1 MNFLSFRLLRGISFL
16 LFIIFVPSE
25 FAFMNM
31 KYRQIIKVAAI
42 CTTSV
47 AVAFFIGYG
56 VGKTVKNMKH
66 IDYPET
72 AREGVVDNYHGV
84 EIADPYRW
92 LEDDM
97 SERTAEWVKAQNE
110 VTFGYLNSLP
120 QREAIRERLTELW
133 NYPTQSAPAKR
144 GEWYYISRNSGLQNQ
159 SVIYRKRNLSDSEEE
174 VFFDPNTLS
183 EDGTVALHAGT
194 FTKDGK
200 YFAYALAAA
209 GSDWVEIKVLD
220 TETMKPLADHIKW
233 VKFSGASWTRD
244 GRGFYYSA
252 YDAPK
257 EGDAVYSAQNTNQK
271 VYFHHLGTTQE
282 EDILIFEDKKNPLHY
297 HHGGESEDGKWQFI
311 SSSAGT
317 SGMQI
322 LYKGKNERKFRV
334 LFKGFEYDYMILDCY
349 EDELLV
355 VTNEGAP
362 NYRLLGVNLLTG
374 AKYDIIPEGEALLES
389 VGMAGGY
396 LFPEYLIDAQS
407 KIFQYDRKGNLVR
420 EVEMPIIGS
429 AGGFDGEREDKEV
442 YYAVANYTSPST
454 IYCYD
459 IESGKSEL
467 YHRSE
472 VKFDCENYETKQIFF
487 ESKDGTRV
495 PMFVSHKK
503 GLKLDGS
510 NPCYLYGYGG
520 FQINLTPSFSTT
532 AAMFMEQGGVYCV
545 VNLRGGSEYGEEWH
559 KGGMLENK
567 QNVFDDFIAAAE
579 YLIAEGYT
587 SSKKL
592 AIAGGSNG
600 GLLVGACMTQRPD
613 LYAVALPAVGVLDML
628 RYHLFTIGHGWVV
641 EYGSSANKEQFDYL
655 IKYSPLHNLREGVEY
670 PATLV
675 TTGDHDDRVVPA
687 HSFKFAAELQHCHK
701 GDNPVL
707 IRIDTNAG
715 HGAGKPTSKR
725 IEEIADTFAFIFEN
739 TDSEYKR

>member
-1 MNFLSFRLLRGISFL
+1 MKINHKEFTKSVVAFL
-16 LFIIFVPSE
+16 LF
-25 FAFMNM
+25 FAIMYVAGYYGCQLLINM
-31 KYRQIIKVAAI
+31 R
-42 CTTSV
+42 TT
-47 AVAFFIGYG
+47 
-56 VGKTVKNMKH
+56 KT
-66 IDYPET
+66 IYPET

-84 EIADPYRW
+84 EVADPYRW

-97 SERTAEWVKAQNE
+97 SERTAAWVKAQNE

-120 QREAIRERLTELW
+120 SREAIRSRLTELLD
-133 NYPTQSAPAKR
+133 YPTQSAPVKH
-144 GEWYYISRNSGLQNQ
+144 GDWYYISRNSGLQNQ
-159 SVIYRKRNLSDSEEE
+159 SVIYRKRNLTDSTEE

-200 YFAYALAAA
+200 YYAYALASA

-220 TETMKPLADHIKW
+220 TKSMQPLADHIKW

-244 GRGFYYSA
+244 ARGFYYSA

-271 VYFHHLGTTQE
+271 VYFHRLGTKQE
-282 EDILIFEDKKNPLHY
+282 EDLLIFEDKRNPLHY
-297 HHGGESEDGKWQFI
+297 HSGGESEDGKWQFI
-311 SSSAGT
+311 TSSAGT
-317 SGMQI
+317 SGTQL
-322 LYKGKNERKFRV
+322 LYKRSTDKMWRIM
-334 LFKGFEYDYMILDCY
+334 FKGFEYDYILLDCF
-349 EDELLV
+349 EDEALV
-355 VTNEGAP
+355 MTNDNAT
-362 NYRLLGVNLLTG
+362 NYRLVGVNLITG
-374 AKYDIIPEGEALLES
+374 EQQNIIPESNYLLES
-389 VGMAGGY
+389 VGMAGKY
-396 LFPEYLIDAQS
+396 LFAEYLIDAQS

-420 EVEMPIIGS
+420 EVELPIIGS
-429 AGGFDGEREDKEV
+429 VGGFDGEREDKDV

-454 IYCYD
+454 IYRYD

-472 VKFDCENYETKQIFF
+472 VKFDCEGYETKQIFF
-487 ESKDGTRV
+487 TSKDGTRV

-503 GLKLDGS
+503 GIKLDGN

-532 AAMFMEQGGVYCV
+532 AAMFMEQGGIWVV

-579 YLIAEGYT
+579 HLIAEGYT

-600 GLLVGACMTQRPD
+600 GLLVGACMTQRPE

-641 EYGSSANKEQFDYL
+641 EYGSSAVKEQFDYL

-670 PATLV
+670 PATLI

-725 IEEIADTFAFIFEN
+725 IEETADMFAFVFEN
-739 TDSEYKR
+739 TGTEYKSR

>member
-1 MNFLSFRLLRGISFL
+1 MKRSFGKIAKTVAICAALFGVAYLAGYGIGRGIRK
-16 LFIIFVPSE
+16 IKDMSE
-25 FAFMNM
+25 NL
-31 KYRQIIKVAAI
+31 K
-42 CTTSV
+42 
-47 AVAFFIGYG
+47 
-56 VGKTVKNMKH
+56 
-66 IDYPET
+66 YPET
-72 AREGVVDNYHGV
+72 AREGVVDNYHGT

-92 LEDDM
+92 LEDDN
-97 SERTAEWVKAQNE
+97 SERTAAWVKAQNE

-133 NYPTQSAPAKR
+133 NYPTQGAPAKR

-159 SVIYRKRNLSDSEEE
+159 SVIYRKRNLAEAEEE

-183 EDGTVALHAGT
+183 EDGTVALNTGT
-194 FTKDGK
+194 FTKDGR
-200 YFAYALAAA
+200 YFAYSLASA
-209 GSDWVEIKVLD
+209 GSDWVEIFVLD
-220 TETMKPLADHIKW
+220 TKTMKPLADHIKW

-257 EGDAVYSAQNTNQK
+257 EGDGVYSAQNTNQK
-271 VYFHHLGTTQE
+271 VYFHRLGTKQE

-311 SSSAGT
+311 TSSAGT
-317 SGMQI
+317 SGTQM
-322 LYKGKNERKFRV
+322 LYKRTSERKWRTM
-334 LFKGFEYDYMILDCY
+334 FKGFEYDYYLLDCY
-349 EDELLV
+349 NDEAMIM
-355 VTNEGAP
+355 TNDHAA
-362 NYRLLGVNLLTG
+362 NYRLVGVNLATG
-374 AKYDIIPEGEALLES
+374 KQYDIIPEGSSLLEA
-389 VGMAGGY
+389 VGMAGDY
-396 LFPEYLIDAQS
+396 LFAEYLIDAQN

-420 EVEMPIIGS
+420 EVELPIIGS
-429 AGGFDGEREDKEV
+429 VGGFDGEREDKEV
-442 YYAVANYTSPST
+442 YYAVTNYTTPGT
-454 IYCYD
+454 IYRYD

-467 YHRSE
+467 YHRAE
-472 VKFDCENYETKQIFF
+472 VKFDSEKYETEQIFF

-503 GLKLDGS
+503 GLKLNGK

-532 AAMFMEQGGVYCV
+532 AVMFMEQGGVWCV

-579 YLIAEGYT
+579 YLIDKGYT

-628 RYHLFTIGHGWVV
+628 RYHRFTIGHGWVV
-641 EYGSSANKEQFDYL
+641 EYGSADVKEQFDYL

-725 IEEIADTFAFIFEN
+725 IEEVADTFAFVFEN
-739 TDSEYKR
+739 TNTKYN

>member
-1 MNFLSFRLLRGISFL
+1 MKANYKQIAKTVVICAAIFGTSYLIGYSIGRGIR
-16 LFIIFVPSE
+16 
-25 FAFMNM
+25 
-31 KYRQIIKVAAI
+31 KIKDMTEVL
-42 CTTSV
+42 
-47 AVAFFIGYG
+47 
-56 VGKTVKNMKH
+56 K
-66 IDYPET
+66 YPET
-72 AREGVVDNYHGV
+72 AREGVVDNYHGT

-92 LEDDM
+92 LEDDN

-120 QREAIRERLTELW
+120 QRKAIRERLEELW

-183 EDGTVALHAGT
+183 EDGTVALNTGT
-194 FTKDGK
+194 FTKDGR
-200 YFAYALAAA
+200 YFAYSLASA
-209 GSDWVEIKVLD
+209 GSDWVEIFVLD
-220 TETMKPLADHIKW
+220 TKTMKPLADHIKW

-257 EGDAVYSAQNTNQK
+257 EGDGVYSAQNTNQK
-271 VYFHHLGTTQE
+271 VYFHRLGTKQE

-297 HHGGESEDGKWQFI
+297 HHGGESEDGKWQFVT
-311 SSSAGT
+311 SSAGT
-317 SGMQI
+317 SGTQL
-322 LYKGKNERKFRV
+322 LYKRTSERKWRTM
-334 LFKGFEYDYMILDCY
+334 FKGFEYDYYLLDCY
-349 EDELLV
+349 NDEAMIM
-355 VTNEGAP
+355 TNDHAA
-362 NYRLLGVNLLTG
+362 NYRLVGVNLVTG
-374 AKYDIIPEGEALLES
+374 EQYDIIPEGDSLLEA
-389 VGMAGGY
+389 VGMAGDY
-396 LFPEYLIDAQS
+396 LFAEYLIDAQN

-420 EVEMPIIGS
+420 EVELPIIGS
-429 AGGFDGEREDKEV
+429 VGGFDGEREDKEV
-442 YYAVANYTSPST
+442 YYAVTNYTTPGT
-454 IYCYD
+454 IYRYD

-467 YHRSE
+467 YHRAE
-472 VKFDCENYETKQIFF
+472 VKFDSEKYETEQIFF

-503 GLKLDGS
+503 GLKLNGK

-532 AAMFMEQGGVYCV
+532 AVMFMEQGGVWCV

-579 YLIAEGYT
+579 YLIDKGYT

-628 RYHLFTIGHGWVV
+628 RYHRFTIGHGWVV
-641 EYGSSANKEQFDYL
+641 EYGSSDNKEQFEYL
-655 IKYSPLHNLREGVEY
+655 LKYSPLHNLCKGVAY
-670 PATLV
+670 PATLI

-701 GDNPVL
+701 GKNPVL

-725 IEEIADTFAFIFEN
+725 IEEVADTFAFVFEN
-739 TDSEYKR
+739 TNTKYN

>member
-1 MNFLSFRLLRGISFL
+1 
-16 LFIIFVPSE
+16 
-25 FAFMNM
+25 M
-31 KYRQIIKVAAI
+31 KKNRVKTAKIVAI
-42 CTTSV
+42 CIAIVGV
-47 AVAFFIGYG
+47 AYLVGYG
-56 VGKTVKNMKH
+56 IGCGIRKIKDMKKVELN
-66 IDYPET
+66 YPVTE
-72 AREGVVDNYHGV
+72 REGVVDNYHGV

-110 VTFGYLNSLP
+110 VTFGYLNALP
-120 QREAIRERLTELW
+120 QREAIRERLTELL
-133 NYPTQSAPAKR
+133 NYPSQSAPSKR

-159 SVIYRKRNLSDSEEE
+159 NVLYRKRNLSDKEE

-183 EDGTVALHAGT
+183 EDGTVALHSGT

-200 YFAYALAAA
+200 YFAYALASA

-220 TETMKPLADHIKW
+220 TETMQPLADHIKW

-252 YDAPK
+252 YDAPN

-271 VYFHHLGTTQE
+271 VYFHRLGTSQA

-311 SSSAGT
+311 TSSAGT
-317 SGMQI
+317 SGTQL
-322 LYKGKNERKFRV
+322 LYKRTSEKKWRV

-349 EDELLV
+349 EDELMV
-355 VTNEGAP
+355 MTNDHAP
-362 NYRLLGVNLLTG
+362 NCRLVGVNLLTG
-374 AKYDIIPEGEALLES
+374 EKYDIIPESSSLLES
-389 VGMAGGY
+389 VGMAGEY
-396 LFPEYLIDAQS
+396 LFAEYLIDAQN
-407 KIFQYDRKGNLVR
+407 KIFQHDRKGNLVR
-420 EVEMPIIGS
+420 EVELPIIGS
-429 AGGFDGEREDKEV
+429 VGGFDGEREDKEV

-454 IYCYD
+454 IYSYD

-472 VKFDCENYETKQIFF
+472 VKFDCENYETKQVFF

-503 GLKLDGS
+503 GLKLNGK

-520 FQINLTPSFSTT
+520 FQINLTPGFSTT
-532 AAMFMEQGGVYCV
+532 AAMFMEQGGIWVV

-559 KGGMLENK
+559 KNGMLENK
-567 QNVFDDFIAAAE
+567 QNVFDDFISAAE
-579 YLIAEGYT
+579 HLIKEGYT
-587 SSKKL
+587 SSEKL

-641 EYGSSANKEQFDYL
+641 EYGSSAVKEQFEYL
-655 IKYSPLHNLREGVEY
+655 VKYSPLHNLREGVEH

-725 IEEIADTFAFIFEN
+725 IEETADMFAFIFEN
-739 TDSEYKR
+739 TNTEYKK

>member
-1 MNFLSFRLLRGISFL
+1 MKANYKQIAKTVVICAAIFGVAYLLGYGIGRGIR
-16 LFIIFVPSE
+16 
-25 FAFMNM
+25 
-31 KYRQIIKVAAI
+31 KIKDMTEVL
-42 CTTSV
+42 
-47 AVAFFIGYG
+47 
-56 VGKTVKNMKH
+56 K
-66 IDYPET
+66 YPET
-72 AREGVVDNYHGV
+72 AREGVVDNYHGT

-92 LEDDM
+92 LEDDN

-120 QREAIRERLTELW
+120 QRKAIRERLEELW

-159 SVIYRKRNLSDSEEE
+159 SVIYRKRNLSDTEEE
-174 VFFDPNTLS
+174 VFFNPNTLS
-183 EDGTVALHAGT
+183 EDGTVALNTGT
-194 FTKDGK
+194 FTKDGR
-200 YFAYALAAA
+200 YFAYSLASA
-209 GSDWVEIKVLD
+209 GSDWVEIFVLD
-220 TETMKPLADHIKW
+220 TKTMKPLADHIKW

-257 EGDAVYSAQNTNQK
+257 EGDGVYSAQNTNQK
-271 VYFHHLGTTQE
+271 VYFHRLGTKQE

-311 SSSAGT
+311 TSSAGT
-317 SGMQI
+317 SGTQM
-322 LYKGKNERKFRV
+322 LYKRTSEHKWRTM
-334 LFKGFEYDYMILDCY
+334 FKGFEYDYYLLDCY
-349 EDELLV
+349 NDEAMIM
-355 VTNEGAP
+355 TNDHAA
-362 NYRLLGVNLLTG
+362 NYRLVGVNLATG
-374 AKYDIIPEGEALLES
+374 EQYDIIPEGSSLLEA
-389 VGMAGGY
+389 VGMAGDY
-396 LFPEYLIDAQS
+396 LFAEYLIDAQN
-407 KIFQYDRKGNLVR
+407 KIFQYDRKGNIVR
-420 EVEMPIIGS
+420 EVELPIIGS
-429 AGGFDGEREDKEV
+429 VGGFDGEREDKEV
-442 YYAVANYTSPST
+442 YYAVTNYTTPGT
-454 IYCYD
+454 IYRYD

-467 YHRSE
+467 YHRAE
-472 VKFDCENYETKQIFF
+472 VKFDSEKYETEQIFF

-503 GLKLDGS
+503 GLKLNGK

-532 AAMFMEQGGVYCV
+532 AVMFMEQGGVWCV

-579 YLIAEGYT
+579 YLIDKGYT

-628 RYHLFTIGHGWVV
+628 RYHRFTIGHGWVV
-641 EYGSSANKEQFDYL
+641 EYGSADVKEQFDYL

-725 IEEIADTFAFIFEN
+725 IEEVADTFAFVFEN
-739 TDSEYKR
+739 TNTKYN

>member
-1 MNFLSFRLLRGISFL
+1 MKRSFGKIAKTVAICAALFGVAYLAGYGIGRGIRK
-16 LFIIFVPSE
+16 IKDMSE
-25 FAFMNM
+25 NL
-31 KYRQIIKVAAI
+31 K
-42 CTTSV
+42 
-47 AVAFFIGYG
+47 
-56 VGKTVKNMKH
+56 
-66 IDYPET
+66 YPET
-72 AREGVVDNYHGV
+72 AREGVVDNYHGT

-92 LEDDM
+92 LEDDN
-97 SERTAEWVKAQNE
+97 SERTAAWVKAQNE

-133 NYPTQSAPAKR
+133 NYPTQGAPAKR

-159 SVIYRKRNLSDSEEE
+159 SVIYRKRNLAEAEEE

-183 EDGTVALHAGT
+183 EDGTVALNTGT
-194 FTKDGK
+194 FTKDGR
-200 YFAYALAAA
+200 YFAYSLASA
-209 GSDWVEIKVLD
+209 GSDWVEIFVLD
-220 TETMKPLADHIKW
+220 TKTMKPLADHIKW

-257 EGDAVYSAQNTNQK
+257 EGDGVYSAQNTNQK
-271 VYFHHLGTTQE
+271 VYFHRLGTKQE

-311 SSSAGT
+311 TSSAGT
-317 SGMQI
+317 SGTQM
-322 LYKGKNERKFRV
+322 LYKRTSERKWRTM
-334 LFKGFEYDYMILDCY
+334 FKGFEYDYYLLDCY
-349 EDELLV
+349 NDEAMIM
-355 VTNEGAP
+355 TNDHAA
-362 NYRLLGVNLLTG
+362 NYRLVGVNLATG
-374 AKYDIIPEGEALLES
+374 EQYDIIPEGDSLLEA
-389 VGMAGGY
+389 VGMAGDY
-396 LFPEYLIDAQS
+396 LFAEYLIDAQN

-420 EVEMPIIGS
+420 EVELPIIGS
-429 AGGFDGEREDKEV
+429 VGGFDGEREDKEV
-442 YYAVANYTSPST
+442 YYAVTNYTTPGT
-454 IYCYD
+454 IYRYD

-467 YHRSE
+467 YHRAE
-472 VKFDCENYETKQIFF
+472 VKFDSEKYETEQIFF

-503 GLKLDGS
+503 GLKLNGK

-532 AAMFMEQGGVYCV
+532 AVMFMEQGGVWCV

-567 QNVFDDFIAAAE
+567 QNVFDDFISAAE
-579 YLIAEGYT
+579 YLIDKGYT

-600 GLLVGACMTQRPD
+600 GLLVGACMTQRHV

-628 RYHLFTIGHGWVV
+628 RYHRFTIGHGWVV
-641 EYGSSANKEQFDYL
+641 EYGSADNKEQFEYL
-655 IKYSPLHNLREGVEY
+655 LKYSPLHNLREGVEY

-701 GDNPVL
+701 GKNPVL

-725 IEEIADTFAFIFEN
+725 IEEVADTFAFVFEN
-739 TDSEYKR
+739 TNTKYN

>member
-1 MNFLSFRLLRGISFL
+1 MKRSFGKIAKTVAICAALFGVAYLAGYGIGRGIRK
-16 LFIIFVPSE
+16 IKDMSE
-25 FAFMNM
+25 NL
-31 KYRQIIKVAAI
+31 K
-42 CTTSV
+42 
-47 AVAFFIGYG
+47 
-56 VGKTVKNMKH
+56 
-66 IDYPET
+66 YPET
-72 AREGVVDNYHGV
+72 AREGVVDNYHGT

-92 LEDDM
+92 LEDDN
-97 SERTAEWVKAQNE
+97 SERTAAWVKAQNE

-133 NYPTQSAPAKR
+133 NYPTQGAPAKR

-159 SVIYRKRNLSDSEEE
+159 SVIYRKRNLAEAEEE

-183 EDGTVALHAGT
+183 EDGTVALNTGT
-194 FTKDGK
+194 FTKDGR
-200 YFAYALAAA
+200 YFAYSLASA
-209 GSDWVEIKVLD
+209 GSDWVEIFVLD
-220 TETMKPLADHIKW
+220 TKTMKPLADHIKW

-257 EGDAVYSAQNTNQK
+257 EGDGVYSAQNTNQK
-271 VYFHHLGTTQE
+271 VYFHRLGTRQE

-311 SSSAGT
+311 TSSAGT
-317 SGMQI
+317 SGTQM
-322 LYKGKNERKFRV
+322 LYKRTSERKWRTM
-334 LFKGFEYDYMILDCY
+334 FKGFEYDYYLLDCY
-349 EDELLV
+349 NDEAMIM
-355 VTNEGAP
+355 TNDHAA
-362 NYRLLGVNLLTG
+362 NYRLVGVNLATG
-374 AKYDIIPEGEALLES
+374 EQYDIIPEGSSLLEA
-389 VGMAGGY
+389 VGMAGDY
-396 LFPEYLIDAQS
+396 LFAEYLIDAQN

-420 EVEMPIIGS
+420 EVELPIIGS
-429 AGGFDGEREDKEV
+429 VGGFDGEREDKEV
-442 YYAVANYTSPST
+442 YYAVTNYTTPGT
-454 IYCYD
+454 IYRYD

-467 YHRSE
+467 YHRAE
-472 VKFDCENYETKQIFF
+472 VKFDSEKYQTEQIFF

-503 GLKLDGS
+503 GLKLNGK

-532 AAMFMEQGGVYCV
+532 AVMFMEQGGVWCV

-579 YLIAEGYT
+579 YLIDKGYT

-628 RYHLFTIGHGWVV
+628 RYHRFTIGHGWVV
-641 EYGSSANKEQFDYL
+641 EYGSADVKEQFDYL
-655 IKYSPLHNLREGVEY
+655 IKYSPLHNLQEGVEY

-725 IEEIADTFAFIFEN
+725 IEEVADTFAFVFEN
-739 TDSEYKR
+739 TNTKYN

>member
-1 MNFLSFRLLRGISFL
+1 MKINHKEFTKSVVAFL
-16 LFIIFVPSE
+16 LF
-25 FAFMNM
+25 FAIM
-31 KYRQIIKVAAI
+31 YVA
-42 CTTSV
+42 
-47 AVAFFIGYG
+47 GYYG
-56 VGKTVKNMKH
+56 CQLLKNMRTAET
-66 IDYPET
+66 IYPET

-84 EIADPYRW
+84 EVADPYRW

-97 SERTAEWVKAQNE
+97 SERTAAWVKAQNE

-120 QREAIRERLTELW
+120 SREAIRSRLTELLD
-133 NYPTQSAPAKR
+133 YPTQSAPVKH
-144 GEWYYISRNSGLQNQ
+144 GDWYYISRNSGLQNQ
-159 SVIYRKRNLSDSEEE
+159 SVIYRKRNLTDSTEE

-183 EDGTVALHAGT
+183 KDGTVALHAGT

-200 YFAYALAAA
+200 YYAYALASA

-220 TETMKPLADHIKW
+220 TKSMQPLADHIKW

-257 EGDAVYSAQNTNQK
+257 EGEAVYSAQNTNQK
-271 VYFHHLGTTQE
+271 VYFHRLGTKQE
-282 EDILIFEDKKNPLHY
+282 EDLLIFEDKRNPLHY
-297 HHGGESEDGKWQFI
+297 HSGGESEDGKWQFI
-311 SSSAGT
+311 TTQAGT
-317 SGMQI
+317 SGTQM
-322 LYKGKNERKFRV
+322 LYRRSSDKMWRV
-334 LFKGFEYDYMILDCY
+334 MFKGFEYDYLLLDCY
-349 EDELLV
+349 EDEALV
-355 VTNEGAP
+355 MTNDHAT
-362 NYRLLGVNLLTG
+362 NYRLVGVNLITG
-374 AKYDIIPEGEALLES
+374 EQQNIIPESNYLLES
-389 VGMAGGY
+389 VGMAGKY
-396 LFPEYLIDAQS
+396 LFAEYLIDAQS

-420 EVEMPIIGS
+420 EVELPIIGS
-429 AGGFDGEREDKEV
+429 VGGFDGDREDKDV

-454 IYCYD
+454 IYRYD

-472 VKFDCENYETKQIFF
+472 VKFDCEGYETKQIFF
-487 ESKDGTRV
+487 TSKDGTRV

-503 GLKLDGS
+503 GLKLDGN

-532 AAMFMEQGGVYCV
+532 AAMFMEQGGVWVV

-579 YLIAEGYT
+579 HLIAEGYT

-600 GLLVGACMTQRPD
+600 GLLVGACMTQRPE

-641 EYGSSANKEQFDYL
+641 EYGSSAVKEQFDYL
-655 IKYSPLHNLREGVEY
+655 IKYSPLHNLHEGVEY
-670 PATLV
+670 PATLI

-725 IEEIADTFAFIFEN
+725 IEETADMFAFVFEN
-739 TDSEYKR
+739 TGTEYKTAQFNNGK

>member
-1 MNFLSFRLLRGISFL
+1 MKANYKQIAKTVVICTAIFGVAYLLGYGIGRGIR
-16 LFIIFVPSE
+16 
-25 FAFMNM
+25 
-31 KYRQIIKVAAI
+31 KIKDMTEVL
-42 CTTSV
+42 
-47 AVAFFIGYG
+47 
-56 VGKTVKNMKH
+56 K
-66 IDYPET
+66 YPET
-72 AREGVVDNYHGV
+72 AREGVVDNYHGI

-92 LEDDM
+92 LEDDN

-120 QREAIRERLTELW
+120 QRKAIRERLEELW

-159 SVIYRKRNLSDSEEE
+159 SVIYRKRNLSDTEEE
-174 VFFDPNTLS
+174 VFFNPNTLS
-183 EDGTVALHAGT
+183 EDGTVALNTGT
-194 FTKDGK
+194 FTKDGR
-200 YFAYALAAA
+200 YFAYSLASA
-209 GSDWVEIKVLD
+209 GSDWVEIFVLD
-220 TETMKPLADHIKW
+220 TKTMKPLADHIKW

-257 EGDAVYSAQNTNQK
+257 EGDGVYSAQNTNQK
-271 VYFHHLGTTQE
+271 VYFHRLGTKQE

-311 SSSAGT
+311 TSSAGT
-317 SGMQI
+317 SGTQL
-322 LYKGKNERKFRV
+322 LYKRTSERKWRTM
-334 LFKGFEYDYMILDCY
+334 FKGFEYDYYLLDCY
-349 EDELLV
+349 NDEAMIM
-355 VTNEGAP
+355 TNDHAA
-362 NYRLLGVNLLTG
+362 NYRLVGVNLVTG
-374 AKYDIIPEGEALLES
+374 EQYDIIPEGSSLLEA
-389 VGMAGGY
+389 VGMAGDY
-396 LFPEYLIDAQS
+396 LFAEYLIDAQN

-420 EVEMPIIGS
+420 EVELPIIGS
-429 AGGFDGEREDKEV
+429 VGGFDGEREDKEV
-442 YYAVANYTSPST
+442 YYAVTNYTTPGT
-454 IYCYD
+454 IYRYD

-467 YHRSE
+467 YHRAE
-472 VKFDCENYETKQIFF
+472 VKFDSEKYETEQIFF

-503 GLKLDGS
+503 GLKLNGK

-532 AAMFMEQGGVYCV
+532 AVMFMEQGGVWCV

-579 YLIAEGYT
+579 YLIDKGYT

-628 RYHLFTIGHGWVV
+628 RYHRFTIGHGWVV
-641 EYGSSANKEQFDYL
+641 EYGSADNKEQFEYL
-655 IKYSPLHNLREGVEY
+655 LKYSPLHNLREGVEY

-701 GDNPVL
+701 GKNPVL

-725 IEEIADTFAFIFEN
+725 IEEVADTFAFVFEN
-739 TDSEYKR
+739 TGTEYKR

>member
-1 MNFLSFRLLRGISFL
+1 MQPTPPKQITAMKRSFGKIAKTVAICAALFGVAYLAGYGIGRGIRK
-16 LFIIFVPSE
+16 IKDMSE
-25 FAFMNM
+25 NL
-31 KYRQIIKVAAI
+31 K
-42 CTTSV
+42 
-47 AVAFFIGYG
+47 
-56 VGKTVKNMKH
+56 
-66 IDYPET
+66 YPET
-72 AREGVVDNYHGV
+72 AREGVVDNYHGT

-92 LEDDM
+92 LEDDN
-97 SERTAEWVKAQNE
+97 SERTAAWVKAQNE

-133 NYPTQSAPAKR
+133 NYPTQGAPAKR

-159 SVIYRKRNLSDSEEE
+159 SVIYRKRNLAEAEEE

-183 EDGTVALHAGT
+183 EDGTVALNTGT
-194 FTKDGK
+194 FTKDGR
-200 YFAYALAAA
+200 YFAYSLASA
-209 GSDWVEIKVLD
+209 GSDWVEIFVLD
-220 TETMKPLADHIKW
+220 TKTMKPLADHIKW

-257 EGDAVYSAQNTNQK
+257 EGDGVYSAQNTNQK
-271 VYFHHLGTTQE
+271 VYFHRLGTRQE

-311 SSSAGT
+311 TSSAGT
-317 SGMQI
+317 SGTQM
-322 LYKGKNERKFRV
+322 LYKRTSERKWRTM
-334 LFKGFEYDYMILDCY
+334 FKGFEYDYYLLDCY
-349 EDELLV
+349 NDEAMIM
-355 VTNEGAP
+355 TNDHAA
-362 NYRLLGVNLLTG
+362 NYRLVGVNLATG
-374 AKYDIIPEGEALLES
+374 EQYDIIPEGSSLLEA
-389 VGMAGGY
+389 VGMAGDY
-396 LFPEYLIDAQS
+396 LFAEYLIDAQN

-420 EVEMPIIGS
+420 EVELPIIGS
-429 AGGFDGEREDKEV
+429 VGGFDGEREDKEV
-442 YYAVANYTSPST
+442 YYAVTNYTTPGT
-454 IYCYD
+454 IYRYD

-467 YHRSE
+467 YHRAE
-472 VKFDCENYETKQIFF
+472 VKFDSEKYETEQIFF

-503 GLKLDGS
+503 GLKLNGK

-532 AAMFMEQGGVYCV
+532 AVMFMEQGGVWCV

-579 YLIAEGYT
+579 YLIDKGYT

-628 RYHLFTIGHGWVV
+628 RYHRFTIGHGWVV
-641 EYGSSANKEQFDYL
+641 EYGSSDNKEQFEYL
-655 IKYSPLHNLREGVEY
+655 VKYSPLHNLREGVEY

-701 GDNPVL
+701 GKNPVL

-725 IEEIADTFAFIFEN
+725 IEEVADTFAFVFEN
-739 TDSEYKR
+739 TNTKYN

>member
-1 MNFLSFRLLRGISFL
+1 MKANYKQIAKTVVICAAIFGVAYLLGYGIGRGIR
-16 LFIIFVPSE
+16 
-25 FAFMNM
+25 
-31 KYRQIIKVAAI
+31 KIKDMTEVL
-42 CTTSV
+42 
-47 AVAFFIGYG
+47 
-56 VGKTVKNMKH
+56 K
-66 IDYPET
+66 YPET
-72 AREGVVDNYHGV
+72 AREGVVDNYHGT

-92 LEDDM
+92 LEDDN

-120 QREAIRERLTELW
+120 QRKAIRERLEELW

-159 SVIYRKRNLSDSEEE
+159 SVIYRKRNLSDTEEE
-174 VFFDPNTLS
+174 VFFNPNTLS
-183 EDGTVALHAGT
+183 EDGTVALNTGT
-194 FTKDGK
+194 FTKDGR
-200 YFAYALAAA
+200 YFAYSLASA
-209 GSDWVEIKVLD
+209 GSDWVEIFVLD
-220 TETMKPLADHIKW
+220 TKTMKPLADHIKW

-257 EGDAVYSAQNTNQK
+257 EGDGVYSAQNTNQK
-271 VYFHHLGTTQE
+271 VYFHRLGTKQE

-297 HHGGESEDGKWQFI
+297 HHGGESEDGKWQFVT
-311 SSSAGT
+311 SSAGT
-317 SGMQI
+317 SGTQL
-322 LYKGKNERKFRV
+322 LYKRTSERKWRTM
-334 LFKGFEYDYMILDCY
+334 FKGFEYDYYLLDCY
-349 EDELLV
+349 NDEAMIM
-355 VTNEGAP
+355 TNDHAA
-362 NYRLLGVNLLTG
+362 NYRLVGVNLATG
-374 AKYDIIPEGEALLES
+374 KQYDIIPEGSSLLEA
-389 VGMAGGY
+389 VGMAGDY
-396 LFPEYLIDAQS
+396 LFAEYLIDAQN

-420 EVEMPIIGS
+420 EVELPIIGS
-429 AGGFDGEREDKEV
+429 VGGFDGEREDKEV
-442 YYAVANYTSPST
+442 YYAVTNYTTPGT
-454 IYCYD
+454 IYRYD

-467 YHRSE
+467 YHRAE
-472 VKFDCENYETKQIFF
+472 VKFDSEKYETEQIFF

-503 GLKLDGS
+503 GLKLNGK

-532 AAMFMEQGGVYCV
+532 AVMFMEQGGVWCV

-567 QNVFDDFIAAAE
+567 QNVFDDFISAAE
-579 YLIAEGYT
+579 YLIDKGYT

-628 RYHLFTIGHGWVV
+628 RYHRFTIGHGWVV
-641 EYGSSANKEQFDYL
+641 EYGSADNKEQFEYL
-655 IKYSPLHNLREGVEY
+655 LKYSPLHNLCEGVEY

-687 HSFKFAAELQHCHK
+687 HSFKFAAELQHCHSGK
-701 GDNPVL
+701 NPVL

-725 IEEIADTFAFIFEN
+725 IEEVADTFAFVFEN
-739 TDSEYKR
+739 TETKYKGR

>member
-1 MNFLSFRLLRGISFL
+1 MKRSFGKIAKTVAICAALFGVAYLAGYGIGRGIRK
-16 LFIIFVPSE
+16 IKDMSE
-25 FAFMNM
+25 NL
-31 KYRQIIKVAAI
+31 K
-42 CTTSV
+42 
-47 AVAFFIGYG
+47 
-56 VGKTVKNMKH
+56 
-66 IDYPET
+66 YPET
-72 AREGVVDNYHGV
+72 VREGVIDNYHGTK
-84 EIADPYRW
+84 IADPYRW
-92 LEDDM
+92 LEDDN
-97 SERTAEWVKAQNE
+97 SERTAAWVKAQNE

-133 NYPTQSAPAKR
+133 NYPTQGAPAKR

-159 SVIYRKRNLSDSEEE
+159 SVIYRKRNLAEAEEE

-183 EDGTVALHAGT
+183 EDGTVALNTGT
-194 FTKDGK
+194 FTKDGR
-200 YFAYALAAA
+200 YFAYSLASA
-209 GSDWVEIKVLD
+209 GSDWVEIFVLD
-220 TETMKPLADHIKW
+220 TKTMKPLADHIKW

-257 EGDAVYSAQNTNQK
+257 EGDGVYSAQNTNQK
-271 VYFHHLGTTQE
+271 VYFHRLGTKQE

-311 SSSAGT
+311 TSSAGT
-317 SGMQI
+317 SGTQM
-322 LYKGKNERKFRV
+322 LYKRTSERKWRTM
-334 LFKGFEYDYMILDCY
+334 FKGFEYDYYLLDCY
-349 EDELLV
+349 NDEAMIM
-355 VTNEGAP
+355 TNDHAA
-362 NYRLLGVNLLTG
+362 NYRLVGVNLATG
-374 AKYDIIPEGEALLES
+374 KQYDIIPEGSSLLEA
-389 VGMAGGY
+389 VGMAGDY
-396 LFPEYLIDAQS
+396 LFAEYLIDAQN

-420 EVEMPIIGS
+420 EVELPIIGS
-429 AGGFDGEREDKEV
+429 VGGFDGEREDKEV
-442 YYAVANYTSPST
+442 YYAVTNYTTPGT
-454 IYCYD
+454 IYRYD

-467 YHRSE
+467 YHRAE
-472 VKFDCENYETKQIFF
+472 VKFDSEKYETEQIFF

-503 GLKLDGS
+503 GLKLNGK
-510 NPCYLYGYGG
+510 NTCYLYGYGG

-532 AAMFMEQGGVYCV
+532 AVMFMEQGGVWCV

-567 QNVFDDFIAAAE
+567 QNVFDDFISAAE
-579 YLIAEGYT
+579 YLIDKGYT

-628 RYHLFTIGHGWVV
+628 RYHRFTIGHGWVV
-641 EYGSSANKEQFDYL
+641 EYGSADVKEQFDYL

-725 IEEIADTFAFIFEN
+725 IEEVADTFAFVFEN
-739 TDSEYKR
+739 TNTKYN

>member
-1 MNFLSFRLLRGISFL
+1 MKVNYKQIAKTVAICAAIFGVAYLLGYGIGRGIR
-16 LFIIFVPSE
+16 
-25 FAFMNM
+25 
-31 KYRQIIKVAAI
+31 KIKDMTEVL
-42 CTTSV
+42 
-47 AVAFFIGYG
+47 
-56 VGKTVKNMKH
+56 K
-66 IDYPET
+66 YPET

-92 LEDDM
+92 LEDDN

-120 QREAIRERLTELW
+120 QRKAIRERLEELW

-159 SVIYRKRNLSDSEEE
+159 SVIYRKRNLFDTEEE

-183 EDGTVALHAGT
+183 EDGTVALNTGT
-194 FTKDGK
+194 FTKDGR
-200 YFAYALAAA
+200 YFAYSLASA
-209 GSDWVEIKVLD
+209 GSDWVEIFVLD
-220 TETMKPLADHIKW
+220 TKTMKPLADHIKW

-257 EGDAVYSAQNTNQK
+257 EGDGVYSAQNTNQK
-271 VYFHHLGTTQE
+271 VYFHRLGTKQE

-311 SSSAGT
+311 TSSAGT
-317 SGMQI
+317 SGTQL
-322 LYKGKNERKFRV
+322 LYKRTSERKWRTM
-334 LFKGFEYDYMILDCY
+334 FKGFEYDYYLLDCY
-349 EDELLV
+349 NDEAMIM
-355 VTNEGAP
+355 TNDKAA
-362 NYRLLGVNLLTG
+362 NYRLLGVNLVTG
-374 AKYDIIPEGEALLES
+374 KQYDIIPEGDSLLEA
-389 VGMAGGY
+389 VGMAGDY
-396 LFPEYLIDAQS
+396 LFAEYLIDAQN

-420 EVEMPIIGS
+420 EVELPIIGS
-429 AGGFDGEREDKEV
+429 VGGFDGEREDKEV
-442 YYAVANYTSPST
+442 YYAVTNYTTPGT
-454 IYCYD
+454 IYRYD

-467 YHRSE
+467 YHRAE
-472 VKFDCENYETKQIFF
+472 VKFDSEKYETEQIFF

-503 GLKLDGS
+503 GLKLNGK

-532 AAMFMEQGGVYCV
+532 AVMFMEQGGVWCV

-567 QNVFDDFIAAAE
+567 QNVFDDFISAAE
-579 YLIAEGYT
+579 YLIDKGYT

-628 RYHLFTIGHGWVV
+628 RYHRFTIGHGWVV
-641 EYGSSANKEQFDYL
+641 EYGSSDNKEQFEYL
-655 IKYSPLHNLREGVEY
+655 LKYSPLHNLREGVEY

-687 HSFKFAAELQHCHK
+687 HSFKFAAELQQCHSGK
-701 GDNPVL
+701 NPVL

-725 IEEIADTFAFIFEN
+725 IEEVADTFAFVFEN
-739 TDSEYKR
+739 TNTKYN

>member
-1 MNFLSFRLLRGISFL
+1 MKINHKEFTKSVVAFL
-16 LFIIFVPSE
+16 LF
-25 FAFMNM
+25 FAIM
-31 KYRQIIKVAAI
+31 YVA
-42 CTTSV
+42 
-47 AVAFFIGYG
+47 GYYG
-56 VGKTVKNMKH
+56 CQLLKNMRTTKT
-66 IDYPET
+66 IYPET

-84 EIADPYRW
+84 EVADPYRW

-97 SERTAEWVKAQNE
+97 SERTAAWVKAQNE

-120 QREAIRERLTELW
+120 SREAIRSRLTELLD
-133 NYPTQSAPAKR
+133 YPTQSAPVKH
-144 GEWYYISRNSGLQNQ
+144 GDWYYISRNSGLQNQ
-159 SVIYRKRNLSDSEEE
+159 SVIYRKRNLTDSTEE

-200 YFAYALAAA
+200 YYAYALASA

-220 TETMKPLADHIKW
+220 TKSMQPLADHIKW

-244 GRGFYYSA
+244 ARGFYYSA

-271 VYFHHLGTTQE
+271 VYFHRLGTKQE
-282 EDILIFEDKKNPLHY
+282 EDLLIFEDKRNPLHY
-297 HHGGESEDGKWQFI
+297 HSGGESEDGKWQFI
-311 SSSAGT
+311 TTQAGT
-317 SGMQI
+317 SGTQM
-322 LYKGKNERKFRV
+322 LYRRSSDKMWRIM
-334 LFKGFEYDYMILDCY
+334 FKGFEYDYILLDCF
-349 EDELLV
+349 EDEALV
-355 VTNEGAP
+355 MTNDNAT
-362 NYRLLGVNLLTG
+362 NYRLVGVNLITG
-374 AKYDIIPEGEALLES
+374 EQHNIIPESNYLLES
-389 VGMAGGY
+389 VGMAGKY
-396 LFPEYLIDAQS
+396 LFAEYLIDAQS

-420 EVEMPIIGS
+420 EVELPIIGS
-429 AGGFDGEREDKEV
+429 VGGFDGEREDKDV

-454 IYCYD
+454 IYRYD

-472 VKFDCENYETKQIFF
+472 VKFDCEGYETKQIFF
-487 ESKDGTRV
+487 TSKDGTRV

-503 GLKLDGS
+503 GIKLDGN

-532 AAMFMEQGGVYCV
+532 AAMFMEQGGIWVV

-579 YLIAEGYT
+579 YLIKEGYT
-587 SSKKL
+587 SSEKL

-641 EYGSSANKEQFDYL
+641 EYGSSAVKEQFDYL

-739 TDSEYKR
+739 TDTKYKKR

>member
-1 MNFLSFRLLRGISFL
+1 MKRSFGKIAKTVVICAALFGVAYLAGYGIGRGIRK
-16 LFIIFVPSE
+16 IKDMSE
-25 FAFMNM
+25 NL
-31 KYRQIIKVAAI
+31 K
-42 CTTSV
+42 
-47 AVAFFIGYG
+47 
-56 VGKTVKNMKH
+56 
-66 IDYPET
+66 YPET
-72 AREGVVDNYHGV
+72 AREGVVDNYHGT

-92 LEDDM
+92 LEDDN
-97 SERTAEWVKAQNE
+97 SERTAAWVKAQNE

-133 NYPTQSAPAKR
+133 NYPTQGAPAKR

-159 SVIYRKRNLSDSEEE
+159 SVIYRKRNLAEAEEE

-183 EDGTVALHAGT
+183 EDGTVALNTGT
-194 FTKDGK
+194 FTKDGR
-200 YFAYALAAA
+200 YFAYSLASA
-209 GSDWVEIKVLD
+209 GSDWVEIFVLD
-220 TETMKPLADHIKW
+220 TKTMKPLADHIKW

-257 EGDAVYSAQNTNQK
+257 EGDGVYSAQNTNQK
-271 VYFHHLGTTQE
+271 VYFHRLGTKQE

-311 SSSAGT
+311 TSSAGT
-317 SGMQI
+317 SGTQM
-322 LYKGKNERKFRV
+322 LYKRTSERKWRTM
-334 LFKGFEYDYMILDCY
+334 FKGFEYDYYLLDCY
-349 EDELLV
+349 NDEAMIM
-355 VTNEGAP
+355 TNDHAA
-362 NYRLLGVNLLTG
+362 NYRLVGVNLVTG
-374 AKYDIIPEGEALLES
+374 EQYDIIPEGDSLLEA
-389 VGMAGGY
+389 VGMAGDY
-396 LFPEYLIDAQS
+396 LFAEYLIDAQN

-420 EVEMPIIGS
+420 EVELPIIGS
-429 AGGFDGEREDKEV
+429 VGGFDGEREDKEV
-442 YYAVANYTSPST
+442 YYAVTNYTTPGT
-454 IYCYD
+454 IYRYD

-467 YHRSE
+467 YHRAE
-472 VKFDCENYETKQIFF
+472 VKFDSEKYETEQIFF

-503 GLKLDGS
+503 GLKLNGK

-532 AAMFMEQGGVYCV
+532 AVMFMEQGGVWCV

-579 YLIAEGYT
+579 YLIDKGYT

-628 RYHLFTIGHGWVV
+628 RYHRFTIGHGWVV
-641 EYGSSANKEQFDYL
+641 EYGSADVKEQFDYL

-725 IEEIADTFAFIFEN
+725 IEEVADTFAFVFEN
-739 TDSEYKR
+739 TNTKYRD

>member
-1 MNFLSFRLLRGISFL
+1 MKRYIKPIIICAAIFGVAYLLGYGIGRGIR
-16 LFIIFVPSE
+16 
-25 FAFMNM
+25 
-31 KYRQIIKVAAI
+31 KIKDMTEVL
-42 CTTSV
+42 
-47 AVAFFIGYG
+47 
-56 VGKTVKNMKH
+56 K
-66 IDYPET
+66 YPET
-72 AREGVVDNYHGV
+72 AREGVVDNYHGT

-92 LEDDM
+92 LEDDN

-120 QREAIRERLTELW
+120 QRKAIRERLEELW

-159 SVIYRKRNLSDSEEE
+159 SVIYRKRNLTDTEEE

-183 EDGTVALHAGT
+183 EDGTVALNTGT
-194 FTKDGK
+194 FTKDGR
-200 YFAYALAAA
+200 YFAYSLASA
-209 GSDWVEIKVLD
+209 GSDWVEIFVLD
-220 TETMKPLADHIKW
+220 TKTMKPLADHIKW

-257 EGDAVYSAQNTNQK
+257 EGDGVYSAQNTNQK
-271 VYFHHLGTTQE
+271 VYFHRLGTKQE

-311 SSSAGT
+311 TSSAGT
-317 SGMQI
+317 SGTQL
-322 LYKGKNERKFRV
+322 LYKRTSERKWRTM
-334 LFKGFEYDYMILDCY
+334 FKGFEYDYYLLDCY
-349 EDELLV
+349 NDEAMIM
-355 VTNEGAP
+355 TNDHAA
-362 NYRLLGVNLLTG
+362 NYRLVGVNLVTG
-374 AKYDIIPEGEALLES
+374 EQYDIIPEGSSLLEA
-389 VGMAGGY
+389 VGMAGDY
-396 LFPEYLIDAQS
+396 LFAEYLIDAQN

-420 EVEMPIIGS
+420 EVELPIIGS
-429 AGGFDGEREDKEV
+429 VGGFDGEREDKEV
-442 YYAVANYTSPST
+442 YYAVTNYTTPGT
-454 IYCYD
+454 IYRYD

-467 YHRSE
+467 YHRAE
-472 VKFDCENYETKQIFF
+472 VKFDSEKYETEQIFF

-503 GLKLDGS
+503 GLKLNGK

-532 AAMFMEQGGVYCV
+532 AVMFMEQGGVWCV

-567 QNVFDDFIAAAE
+567 QNVFDDFISAAE
-579 YLIAEGYT
+579 YLIDKGYT

-628 RYHLFTIGHGWVV
+628 RYHRFTIGHGWVV
-641 EYGSSANKEQFDYL
+641 EYGSADNKEQFEYL
-655 IKYSPLHNLREGVEY
+655 VKYSPLHNLCKGVAY
-670 PATLV
+670 PATLI

-687 HSFKFAAELQHCHK
+687 HSFKFAAELQHCHSGK
-701 GDNPVL
+701 NPVL

-725 IEEIADTFAFIFEN
+725 IEEVADTFAFVFEN
-739 TDSEYKR
+739 TNTKYR

>member
-1 MNFLSFRLLRGISFL
+1 
-16 LFIIFVPSE
+16 
-25 FAFMNM
+25 M
-31 KYRQIIKVAAI
+31 KQII
-42 CTTSV
+42 
-47 AVAFFIGYG
+47 
-56 VGKTVKNMKH
+56 
-66 IDYPET
+66 YPET
-72 AREGVVDNYHGV
+72 AREGVVDNYHGT

-92 LEDDM
+92 LEDDN

-133 NYPTQSAPAKR
+133 NYPTQSAPSKR

-159 SVIYRKRNLSDSEEE
+159 SVIYRKRNLSDTEEE

-183 EDGTVALHAGT
+183 EDGTVALNTGT
-194 FTKDGK
+194 FTKDGR
-200 YFAYALAAA
+200 YFAYSLASA
-209 GSDWVEIKVLD
+209 GSDWVEIFVLD
-220 TETMKPLADHIKW
+220 TKTMKPLSDHIKW

-257 EGDAVYSAQNTNQK
+257 QGDGVYSAQNTNQK
-271 VYFHHLGTTQE
+271 VYFHRLGTKQE

-311 SSSAGT
+311 TSSAGT
-317 SGMQI
+317 SGTQL
-322 LYKGKNERKFRV
+322 LYKRTSERRWRTM
-334 LFKGFEYDYMILDCY
+334 FKGFEYDYYLLDCY
-349 EDELLV
+349 NDEAMIM
-355 VTNEGAP
+355 TNDHAA
-362 NYRLLGVNLLTG
+362 NYRLVGVNLATG
-374 AKYDIIPEGEALLES
+374 KQYDIIPEGDSLLEA
-389 VGMAGGY
+389 VGMAGDY
-396 LFPEYLIDAQS
+396 LFAEYLIDAQN

-420 EVEMPIIGS
+420 EVELPIIGS
-429 AGGFDGEREDKEV
+429 VGGFDGEREDKEV
-442 YYAVANYTSPST
+442 YYAVTNYTTPGT
-454 IYCYD
+454 IYRYD

-467 YHRSE
+467 YHRAE
-472 VKFDCENYETKQIFF
+472 VKFDSEKYETEQIFF

-503 GLKLDGS
+503 GLKLNGK

-532 AAMFMEQGGVYCV
+532 AVMFMEQGGVWCV

-579 YLIAEGYT
+579 YLIEKGYT
-587 SSKKL
+587 SSEKL

-628 RYHLFTIGHGWVV
+628 RYHRFTIGHGWVV
-641 EYGSSANKEQFDYL
+641 EYGSADNKEQFEYL
-655 IKYSPLHNLREGVEY
+655 LKYSPLHNLREGVEY

-675 TTGDHDDRVVPA
+675 TTGDHDDRVVPV

-701 GDNPVL
+701 GKNPVL

-725 IEEIADTFAFIFEN
+725 IEEVADTFAFVFEN
-739 TDSEYKR
+739 TDTEYKGR

>member
-1 MNFLSFRLLRGISFL
+1 MKRSFGKIAKTVAICAALFGVAYLAGYGIGRGIRK
-16 LFIIFVPSE
+16 IKDMSE
-25 FAFMNM
+25 NL
-31 KYRQIIKVAAI
+31 K
-42 CTTSV
+42 
-47 AVAFFIGYG
+47 
-56 VGKTVKNMKH
+56 
-66 IDYPET
+66 YPET
-72 AREGVVDNYHGV
+72 AREGVIDNYHGT

-92 LEDDM
+92 LEDDN
-97 SERTAEWVKAQNE
+97 SERTAAWVNAQNE

-133 NYPTQSAPAKR
+133 NYPTQGAPAKR

-159 SVIYRKRNLSDSEEE
+159 SVIYRKRNLTDAEEE

-183 EDGTVALHAGT
+183 EDGTVALNTGT
-194 FTKDGK
+194 FTKDGR
-200 YFAYALAAA
+200 YFAYSLASA
-209 GSDWVEIKVLD
+209 GSDWVEIFVLD
-220 TETMKPLADHIKW
+220 TKTMKPLADHIKW

-257 EGDAVYSAQNTNQK
+257 EGDGVYSAQNTNQK
-271 VYFHHLGTTQE
+271 VYFHRLGTKQE

-297 HHGGESEDGKWQFI
+297 HHGGESEDGKWQFVT
-311 SSSAGT
+311 SSAGT
-317 SGMQI
+317 SGTQL
-322 LYKGKNERKFRV
+322 LYKRTSERKWRT
-334 LFKGFEYDYMILDCY
+334 LFKGFEYDYYLLDCY
-349 EDELLV
+349 NDEAMIM
-355 VTNEGAP
+355 TNDHAA
-362 NYRLLGVNLLTG
+362 NYRLVGVNLATG
-374 AKYDIIPEGEALLES
+374 EQYDIIPEGDSLLEA
-389 VGMAGGY
+389 VGMAGDY
-396 LFPEYLIDAQS
+396 LFAEYLIDAQN

-420 EVEMPIIGS
+420 EVELPIIGS
-429 AGGFDGEREDKEV
+429 VGGFDGEREDKEV
-442 YYAVANYTSPST
+442 YYAVTNYTTPGT
-454 IYCYD
+454 IYRYD

-467 YHRSE
+467 YHRAE
-472 VKFDCENYETKQIFF
+472 VKFDSEKYETEQIFF

-503 GLKLDGS
+503 GLKLNGK

-532 AAMFMEQGGVYCV
+532 AVMFMEQGGVWCV

-567 QNVFDDFIAAAE
+567 QNVFDDFISAAE
-579 YLIAEGYT
+579 YLIEKGYT
-587 SSKKL
+587 SSEKL

-628 RYHLFTIGHGWVV
+628 RYHRFTIGHGWVV
-641 EYGSSANKEQFDYL
+641 EYGSADNKEQFEYL
-655 IKYSPLHNLREGVEY
+655 LKYSPLHNLREGVEY

-701 GDNPVL
+701 GKNPVL

-725 IEEIADTFAFIFEN
+725 IEEVADTFAFVFEN
-739 TDSEYKR
+739 TNTKYR

>member
-1 MNFLSFRLLRGISFL
+1 
-16 LFIIFVPSE
+16 
-25 FAFMNM
+25 M
-31 KYRQIIKVAAI
+31 KANYKQIAKTVVICAAI
-42 CTTSV
+42 FGTSYL
-47 AVAFFIGYG
+47 IGYSIG
-56 VGKTVKNMKH
+56 RGLRKIKDMTEVLK
-66 IDYPET
+66 YPET
-72 AREGVVDNYHGV
+72 AREGEVDNYHGT

-92 LEDDM
+92 LEDDN

-120 QREAIRERLTELW
+120 QRKAIRERLEELW

-183 EDGTVALHAGT
+183 EDGTVALNTGT
-194 FTKDGK
+194 FTKDGR
-200 YFAYALAAA
+200 YFAYSLASA
-209 GSDWVEIKVLD
+209 GSDWVEIFVLD
-220 TETMKPLADHIKW
+220 TKTMKPLADHIKW

-257 EGDAVYSAQNTNQK
+257 EGDGVYSAQNTNQK
-271 VYFHHLGTTQE
+271 VYFHRLGTKQE

-297 HHGGESEDGKWQFI
+297 HHGGESEDGKWQFVT
-311 SSSAGT
+311 SSAGT
-317 SGMQI
+317 SGTQL
-322 LYKGKNERKFRV
+322 LYKRTSERKWRTM
-334 LFKGFEYDYMILDCY
+334 FKGFEYDYYLLDCY
-349 EDELLV
+349 NDEAMIM
-355 VTNEGAP
+355 TNDHAA
-362 NYRLLGVNLLTG
+362 NYRLVGVNLVTG
-374 AKYDIIPEGEALLES
+374 EQYDIIPEGDSLLEA
-389 VGMAGGY
+389 VGMAGDY
-396 LFPEYLIDAQS
+396 LFAEYLIDAQN

-420 EVEMPIIGS
+420 EVELPIIGS
-429 AGGFDGEREDKEV
+429 VGGFDGEREDKEV
-442 YYAVANYTSPST
+442 YYAVTNYTTPGT
-454 IYCYD
+454 IYRYD

-467 YHRSE
+467 YHRAE
-472 VKFDCENYETKQIFF
+472 VKFDSEKYETEQIFF

-503 GLKLDGS
+503 GLKLNGK

-532 AAMFMEQGGVYCV
+532 AVMFMEQGGVWCV

-579 YLIAEGYT
+579 YLIDKGYT

-628 RYHLFTIGHGWVV
+628 RYHRFTIGHGWVV
-641 EYGSSANKEQFDYL
+641 EYGSSDNKEQFEYL
-655 IKYSPLHNLREGVEY
+655 LKYSPLHNLCKGVAY
-670 PATLV
+670 PATLI

-701 GDNPVL
+701 GKNPVL

-725 IEEIADTFAFIFEN
+725 IEEVADTFAFVFEN
-739 TDSEYKR
+739 TNTKYN

>member
-1 MNFLSFRLLRGISFL
+1 
-16 LFIIFVPSE
+16 
-25 FAFMNM
+25 M
-31 KYRQIIKVAAI
+31 KANYKQIAKTVAI
-42 CTTSV
+42 CV
-47 AVAFFIGYG
+47 AIFGASYLIGYG
-56 VGKTVKNMKH
+56 IGRGIRKIKDMTEVLK
-66 IDYPET
+66 YPET
-72 AREGVVDNYHGV
+72 AREGVVDNYHGT

-92 LEDDM
+92 LEDDN

-120 QREAIRERLTELW
+120 QRKAIRERLEELW

-159 SVIYRKRNLSDSEEE
+159 SVIYRKRNLSDTEEE
-174 VFFDPNTLS
+174 VFFNPNTLS
-183 EDGTVALHAGT
+183 EDGTVALNTGT
-194 FTKDGK
+194 FTKDGR
-200 YFAYALAAA
+200 YFAYSLASA
-209 GSDWVEIKVLD
+209 GSDWVEIFVLD
-220 TETMKPLADHIKW
+220 TKTMKPLADHIKW

-257 EGDAVYSAQNTNQK
+257 EGDGVYSAQNTNQK
-271 VYFHHLGTTQE
+271 VYFHRLGTKQE
-282 EDILIFEDKKNPLHY
+282 EDILIFEDKKNSLHY

-311 SSSAGT
+311 TSSAGT
-317 SGMQI
+317 SGTQL
-322 LYKGKNERKFRV
+322 LYKRTSERKWRTM
-334 LFKGFEYDYMILDCY
+334 FKGFEYDYYLLDCY
-349 EDELLV
+349 NDEAMIM
-355 VTNEGAP
+355 TNDHAA
-362 NYRLLGVNLLTG
+362 NYRLVGVNLVTG
-374 AKYDIIPEGEALLES
+374 EQYDIIPEGDSLLEA
-389 VGMAGGY
+389 VGMAGDY
-396 LFPEYLIDAQS
+396 LFAEYLIDAQN

-420 EVEMPIIGS
+420 EVELPIIGS
-429 AGGFDGEREDKEV
+429 VGGFDGEREDKEV
-442 YYAVANYTSPST
+442 YYAVTNYTTPGT
-454 IYCYD
+454 IYRYD

-467 YHRSE
+467 YHRAE
-472 VKFDCENYETKQIFF
+472 VKFDSEKYETEQIFF

-503 GLKLDGS
+503 GLKLNGK

-532 AAMFMEQGGVYCV
+532 AVMFMEQGGVWCV

-567 QNVFDDFIAAAE
+567 QNVFDDFISAAE
-579 YLIAEGYT
+579 YLIDKGYT

-628 RYHLFTIGHGWVV
+628 RYHRFTIGHGWVV
-641 EYGSSANKEQFDYL
+641 EYGSADNKEQFEYL
-655 IKYSPLHNLREGVEY
+655 LKYSPLHNLREGVEY
-670 PATLV
+670 PATLI

-687 HSFKFAAELQHCHK
+687 HSFKFAAELQHCHSGK
-701 GDNPVL
+701 KPVL

-725 IEEIADTFAFIFEN
+725 IEEVADTFAFVFEN
-739 TDSEYKR
+739 TETEYRD

>member
-1 MNFLSFRLLRGISFL
+1 MKINHKEFTKSVVAFL
-16 LFIIFVPSE
+16 LF
-25 FAFMNM
+25 FAIM
-31 KYRQIIKVAAI
+31 YVA
-42 CTTSV
+42 
-47 AVAFFIGYG
+47 GYYG
-56 VGKTVKNMKH
+56 CQLLKNMRTTKT
-66 IDYPET
+66 IYPET

-84 EIADPYRW
+84 EVADPYRW

-97 SERTAEWVKAQNE
+97 SERTAAWVKAQNE

-120 QREAIRERLTELW
+120 SREAIRSRLTELLD
-133 NYPTQSAPAKR
+133 YPTQSAPVKH
-144 GEWYYISRNSGLQNQ
+144 GDWYYISRNSGLQNQ
-159 SVIYRKRNLSDSEEE
+159 SVIYRKRNLTDSTEE

-200 YFAYALAAA
+200 YYAYALASA

-220 TETMKPLADHIKW
+220 TKSMQPLADHIKW

-244 GRGFYYSA
+244 ARGFYYSA

-271 VYFHHLGTTQE
+271 VYFHRLGTKQE
-282 EDILIFEDKKNPLHY
+282 EDLLIFEDKRNPLHY
-297 HHGGESEDGKWQFI
+297 HSGGESEDGKWQFI
-311 SSSAGT
+311 TTQAGT
-317 SGMQI
+317 SGTQM
-322 LYKGKNERKFRV
+322 LYRRSSDKMWRIM
-334 LFKGFEYDYMILDCY
+334 FKGFEYDYILLDCF
-349 EDELLV
+349 EDEALV
-355 VTNEGAP
+355 MTNDNAT
-362 NYRLLGVNLLTG
+362 NYRLVGVNLITG
-374 AKYDIIPEGEALLES
+374 EQHNIIPESNYLLES
-389 VGMAGGY
+389 VGMAGKY
-396 LFPEYLIDAQS
+396 LFAEYLIDAQS

-420 EVEMPIIGS
+420 EVELPIIGS
-429 AGGFDGEREDKEV
+429 VGGFDGEREDKDV

-454 IYCYD
+454 IYRYD

-472 VKFDCENYETKQIFF
+472 VKFDCEGYETKQIFF
-487 ESKDGTRV
+487 TSKDGTRV

-503 GLKLDGS
+503 GIKLDGN

-532 AAMFMEQGGVYCV
+532 AAMFMEQGGIWVV

-579 YLIAEGYT
+579 HLIAEGYT

-600 GLLVGACMTQRPD
+600 GLLVGACMTQRPE

-641 EYGSSANKEQFDYL
+641 EYGSSAVKEQFDYL

-670 PATLV
+670 PATLI

-725 IEEIADTFAFIFEN
+725 IEETADMFAFVFEN
-739 TDSEYKR
+739 TGTEYKSR

>member
-1 MNFLSFRLLRGISFL
+1 MERSKSTIRRICRVVVTCVV
-16 LFIIFVPSE
+16 IFTLC
-25 FAFMNM
+25 
-31 KYRQIIKVAAI
+31 Y
-42 CTTSV
+42 
-47 AVAFFIGYG
+47 FIGYG
-56 VGKTVKNMKH
+56 IGKMIGNMEK
-66 IDYPET
+66 ITYPET
-72 AREGVVDNYHGV
+72 AREGVVENYHGTEV
-84 EIADPYRW
+84 ADPYRW

-133 NYPTQSAPAKR
+133 NYPSQSAPSKR

-159 SVIYRKRNLSDSEEE
+159 SVIYRKRNLSDTEEE
-174 VFFDPNTLS
+174 LFFDPNTLS
-183 EDGTVALHAGT
+183 EDGTVALNSGS
-194 FTKDGK
+194 FTKDGR
-200 YFAYALAAA
+200 YYAYSLASA
-209 GSDWVEIKVLD
+209 GSDWVEIFVLD
-220 TETMKPLADHIKW
+220 AETMKPLDDHIKW
-233 VKFSGASWTRD
+233 VKFSGASWRRD
-244 GRGFYYSA
+244 GSGFYYSA

-257 EGDAVYSAQNTNQK
+257 EGDGVYSAQNTNQK
-271 VYFHHLGTTQE
+271 VYFHRLGTKQE
-282 EDILIFEDKKNPLHY
+282 EDILIFEDRKNPLHY
-297 HHGGESEDGKWQFI
+297 HYGDESEDGKWQFI
-311 SSSAGT
+311 VSSAGT
-317 SGMQI
+317 SGTQI
-322 LYKGKNERKFRV
+322 LYKRRSESKWNT
-334 LFKGFEYDYMILDCY
+334 LFKGFDHDYMILDCY

-355 VTNEGAP
+355 MTNENAA

-374 AKYDIIPEGEALLES
+374 RQYDIIPEGKSLLEG
-389 VGMAGGY
+389 VGMAGNY
-396 LFPEYLIDAQS
+396 LFAEYLIDAQS

-420 EVEMPIIGS
+420 EVKLPILGS
-429 AGGFDGEREDKEV
+429 VSGFDGEREDKEV
-442 YYAVANYTSPST
+442 YYAVTNYTTPGT
-454 IYCYD
+454 IYRYD

-467 YHRSE
+467 YHRAE
-472 VKFDCENYETKQIFF
+472 VKFDSEKYETSQIFF

-503 GLKLDGS
+503 GLKLDGN

-532 AAMFMEQGGVYCV
+532 AVMFMEQGGVWVV

-567 QNVFDDFIAAAE
+567 QNVFDDFIGAAE
-579 YLIAEGYT
+579 HLIKEGYT

-628 RYHLFTIGHGWVV
+628 RYHRFTIGHGWVV
-641 EYGSSANKEQFDYL
+641 EYGSADVKEQFDYL

-725 IEEIADTFAFIFEN
+725 IEEVADTFAFIFEN
-739 TDSEYKR
+739 TDTEYKR

>member
-1 MNFLSFRLLRGISFL
+1 MKANYKQIAKTVVICAAIFGVAYLLGYGIGRGIR
-16 LFIIFVPSE
+16 
-25 FAFMNM
+25 
-31 KYRQIIKVAAI
+31 KIKDMTEVL
-42 CTTSV
+42 
-47 AVAFFIGYG
+47 
-56 VGKTVKNMKH
+56 K
-66 IDYPET
+66 YPET
-72 AREGVVDNYHGV
+72 AREGVVDNYHGT

-92 LEDDM
+92 LEDDN

-120 QREAIRERLTELW
+120 QRKAIRERLEELW
-133 NYPTQSAPAKR
+133 NYPTQGAPAKR

-159 SVIYRKRNLSDSEEE
+159 SVIYRKRNLSDTEEE

-183 EDGTVALHAGT
+183 EDGTVALNTGT
-194 FTKDGK
+194 FTKDGR
-200 YFAYALAAA
+200 YFAYSLASA
-209 GSDWVEIKVLD
+209 GSDWVEIFVLD
-220 TETMKPLADHIKW
+220 TKTMKPLADHIKW

-257 EGDAVYSAQNTNQK
+257 EGDGVYSAQNTNQK
-271 VYFHHLGTTQE
+271 VYFHRLGTKQE

-297 HHGGESEDGKWQFI
+297 HHGGESEDGKWQFVT
-311 SSSAGT
+311 SSAGT
-317 SGMQI
+317 SGTQL
-322 LYKGKNERKFRV
+322 LYKRTSERKWRT
-334 LFKGFEYDYMILDCY
+334 LFKGFEYDYYLLDCY
-349 EDELLV
+349 NDEAMIM
-355 VTNEGAP
+355 TNDHAA
-362 NYRLLGVNLLTG
+362 NYRLVGVNLATG
-374 AKYDIIPEGEALLES
+374 EQYDIIPEGDSLLEA
-389 VGMAGGY
+389 VGMAGDY
-396 LFPEYLIDAQS
+396 LFAEYLIDAQN

-420 EVEMPIIGS
+420 EVELPIIGS
-429 AGGFDGEREDKEV
+429 VGGFDGEREDKEV
-442 YYAVANYTSPST
+442 YYAVTNYTTPGT

-467 YHRSE
+467 YHRAE
-472 VKFDCENYETKQIFF
+472 VKFDSEKYETEQIFF

-503 GLKLDGS
+503 GLKLNGK

-532 AAMFMEQGGVYCV
+532 AVMFMEQGGVWCV

-579 YLIAEGYT
+579 YLIEKGYT
-587 SSKKL
+587 SSEKL

-628 RYHLFTIGHGWVV
+628 RYHRFTIGHGWVV
-641 EYGSSANKEQFDYL
+641 EYGSSDNKEQFGYL
-655 IKYSPLHNLREGVEY
+655 LKYSPLHNLREGVEY

-701 GDNPVL
+701 GNNPVL

-725 IEEIADTFAFIFEN
+725 IEEVADTFAFVFEN
-739 TDSEYKR
+739 TNTKYN